1 MISRL
6 GRKLVAGAKAEIQ
19 ENPPEIKLFDTERV
33 IELVEAGIALIGIG
47 LLAFSGI
54 RGSSMK
60 QPMTIINNVYINGIK
75 Q

>member
-19 ENPPEIKLFDTERV
+19 ENPPEIKLFDTDRV
-33 IELVEAGIALIGIG
+33 AELVEAGIALIGFA
-47 LLAFSGI
+47 LLVFSGV
-54 RGSSMK
+54 RGNSTK
-60 QPMTIINNVYINGIK
+60 QPMTVVTNIYINGIK